1 MTKASKAI
9 YKKADTFSKLA
20 NTRGYRSRSA
30 IKLLEI
36 QKKDNFIKPNA
47 KVLDLGSSPGWWCQV
62 SNEIVGK
69 NGIIFGVDV
78 KAMKPLNA
86 VNFINKGL
94 ENLCVGD
101 FEVLNK
107 NILPFDVVL
116 SDIAPNISG
125 IRDRDNALMDAVLIE
140 IRQCIDNFLKVNGTA
155 LCKVFHGEN
164 FDKLMIYMKTNFQ
177 KVKIR
182 KPDSSRANSKETY
195 ILGVGKKKWVN

>member
-1 MTKASKAI
+1 MTKSSKAI

-20 NTRGYRSRSA
+20 KTHGYRSRSA

-47 KVLDLGSSPGWWCQV
+47 KVLDLGSSPGGWSQV
-62 SNEIVGK
+62 CKEIVGK
-69 NGIIFGVDV
+69 KGLIFGVD
-78 KAMKPLNA
+78 KKIMQPLKS
-86 VNFINKGL
+86 VYFINKGL
-94 ENLCVGD
+94 EKLCVSD
-101 FEVLNK
+101 FEVLNE

-125 IRDRDNALMDAVLIE
+125 IRDRDNALMDAILIE
-140 IRQCIDNFLKVNGTA
+140 IRQCIDNFLKVEGTA

-195 ILGVGKKKWVN
+195 ILGVGKKK

>member
-1 MTKASKAI
+1 MTKSSKTI

-20 NTRGYRSRSA
+20 KAHGYRSRSA

-36 QKKDNFIKPNA
+36 QKKDKFIRPDA
-47 KVLDLGSSPGWWCQV
+47 KVLDLGSSPGGWSQV
-62 SNEIVGK
+62 SKEIVGK
-69 NGIIFGVDV
+69 QGLIFGVD
-78 KAMKPLNA
+78 KKIMQPLKS
-86 VNFINKGL
+86 VHFINKGL
-94 ENLCVGD
+94 EKLCESD

-125 IRDRDNALMDAVLIE
+125 IRDRDNALMDTILIE
-140 IRQCIDNFLKVNGTA
+140 IRQCIDNFLKVKGTA
-155 LCKVFHGEN
+155 LCKVFHGES
-164 FDKLMIYMKTNFQ
+164 FDKLMIYMKTNFR

-195 ILGVGKKKWVN
+195 ILGVSKKK

>member
-1 MTKASKAI
+1 MTKSSKAI

-20 NTRGYRSRSA
+20 KTRGYRSRSA

-36 QKKDNFIKPNA
+36 QKKDNFIKPHA
-47 KVLDLGSSPGWWCQV
+47 KVLDLGSSPGGWSQV

-69 NGIIFGVDV
+69 NGLIFGVD
-78 KAMKPLNA
+78 KKIMQPLKS
-86 VNFINKGL
+86 VHFVNKGL
-94 ENLCVGD
+94 ENLCESD
-101 FEVLNK
+101 FEVLNE

-125 IRDRDNALMDAVLIE
+125 IRDRDNALMDDILIE
-140 IRQCIDNFLKVNGTA
+140 IRQCIDNFLKVNGSA

-195 ILGVGKKKWVN
+195 ILGVGKKK

>member
-1 MTKASKAI
+1 LTKSSKAT

-20 NTRGYRSRSA
+20 KTQGYRSRSA

-36 QKKDNFIKPNA
+36 QKKDKLIKIND
-47 KVLDLGSSPGWWCQV
+47 KVLDLGSSPGGWSQV
-62 SNEIVGK
+62 SKEIVGK
-69 NGIIFGVDV
+69 NGLIFAVD
-78 KAMKPLNA
+78 KKIMQPLKP
-86 VNFINKGL
+86 VHFINKGL
-94 ENLCVGD
+94 ENLCVSD

-125 IRDRDNALMDAVLIE
+125 IRDRDNALMEAILMD
-140 IRQCIDNFLKVNGTA
+140 IRLCIDNFLKVRGTA

-195 ILGVGKKKWVN
+195 ILGVGKKK

>member
-1 MTKASKAI
+1 MTKSSKAL

-20 NTRGYRSRSA
+20 KTHGYRSRSA

-36 QKKDNFIKPNA
+36 QKKDNFIKPHA
-47 KVLDLGSSPGWWCQV
+47 KVLDLGSSPGGWSQV

-69 NGIIFGVDV
+69 NGLIFGVD
-78 KAMKPLNA
+78 KKIMQPLKS
-86 VNFINKGL
+86 VHFVNKGL
-94 ENLCVGD
+94 ENLCDSD
-101 FEVLNK
+101 FEVLNE

-125 IRDRDNALMDAVLIE
+125 IRDRDNALMDAILIE

-195 ILGVGKKKWVN
+195 ILGVGKKK

>member
-1 MTKASKAI
+1 MTKSSKAI

-20 NTRGYRSRSA
+20 KTHGYRSRSA

-36 QKKDNFIKPNA
+36 QKKDNFIKPRA
-47 KVLDLGSSPGWWCQV
+47 KVLDLGSSPGGWSQV

-69 NGIIFGVDV
+69 KGLIFGVD
-78 KAMKPLNA
+78 KKIMQPLKS
-86 VNFINKGL
+86 VHFVNKGL
-94 ENLCVGD
+94 ENLCESD
-101 FEVLNK
+101 FEVLNE

-125 IRDRDNALMDAVLIE
+125 IRDRDNALMDAILIE

-195 ILGVGKKKWVN
+195 ILGVGKKK

>member
-1 MTKASKAI
+1 LTKSSKAI

-20 NTRGYRSRSA
+20 KTHGYRSRSA

-47 KVLDLGSSPGWWCQV
+47 KVLDLGSSPGGWSQV
-62 SNEIVGK
+62 CKEIVGK
-69 NGIIFGVDV
+69 KGLIFGVD
-78 KAMKPLNA
+78 KKIMQPLKS
-86 VNFINKGL
+86 VYFINKGL
-94 ENLCVGD
+94 EKLCVSD
-101 FEVLNK
+101 FEVLNE

-125 IRDRDNALMDAVLIE
+125 IRDRDNALMDAILIE
-140 IRQCIDNFLKVNGTA
+140 IRQCIDNFLKVEGTA

-195 ILGVGKKKWVN
+195 ILGVGKKK

>member
-1 MTKASKAI
+1 MTKSSKAI

-20 NTRGYRSRSA
+20 KTHGYRSRSA

-36 QKKDNFIKPNA
+36 QKKDNFIKPHA
-47 KVLDLGSSPGWWCQV
+47 KVLDLGSSPGGWSQV
-62 SNEIVGK
+62 CKEIVGK
-69 NGIIFGVDV
+69 KGLIFGVD
-78 KAMKPLNA
+78 KKIMQPLKS
-86 VNFINKGL
+86 VYFINKGL
-94 ENLCVGD
+94 EKLCVSD
-101 FEVLNK
+101 FEVLNE

-125 IRDRDNALMDAVLIE
+125 IRDRDNALMDAILIE

-195 ILGVGKKKWVN
+195 ILGVGKKK

>member
-1 MTKASKAI
+1 LTKSSKAL

-20 NTRGYRSRSA
+20 KTHGYRSRSA

-36 QKKDNFIKPNA
+36 QKKDNFIKPRA
-47 KVLDLGSSPGWWCQV
+47 KVLDLGSSPGGWSQV

-69 NGIIFGVDV
+69 NGLIFGVD
-78 KAMKPLNA
+78 KKIMQPLKS
-86 VNFINKGL
+86 VHFVNKGL
-94 ENLCVGD
+94 ENLCESD
-101 FEVLNK
+101 FEVLNE

-125 IRDRDNALMDAVLIE
+125 IRDRDNALMDAILIE

-164 FDKLMIYMKTNFQ
+164 FEKLMIYMKTNFQ

-195 ILGVGKKKWVN
+195 ILGVGKKK

>member
-1 MTKASKAI
+1 MTKSSKAI

-20 NTRGYRSRSA
+20 KTHGYRSRSA

-36 QKKDNFIKPNA
+36 QKKDNFIKPHA
-47 KVLDLGSSPGWWCQV
+47 KVLDLGSSPGGWSQV

-69 NGIIFGVDV
+69 NGLIFGVD
-78 KAMKPLNA
+78 KKIMQPLKS
-86 VNFINKGL
+86 VHFVNKGL
-94 ENLCVGD
+94 ENLCESD
-101 FEVLNK
+101 FEVLNE

-125 IRDRDNALMDAVLIE
+125 IRDRDNALMDAILIE

-195 ILGVGKKKWVN
+195 ILGIGKKK

>member
-1 MTKASKAI
+1 LTKSSKAI

-20 NTRGYRSRSA
+20 KTHGYRSRSA

-36 QKKDNFIKPNA
+36 QKKDNFIKPHA
-47 KVLDLGSSPGWWCQV
+47 KVLDLGSSPGGWSQV

-69 NGIIFGVDV
+69 NGLIFGVD
-78 KAMKPLNA
+78 KKIMQPLKS
-86 VNFINKGL
+86 VHFVNKGL
-94 ENLCVGD
+94 ENLCESD
-101 FEVLNK
+101 FEVLNE

-125 IRDRDNALMDAVLIE
+125 IRDRDNALMDAILIE
-140 IRQCIDNFLKVNGTA
+140 IRQCIDNFLKVEGTA

-195 ILGVGKKKWVN
+195 ILGVGKKK

>member
-1 MTKASKAI
+1 MTKSSKAI

-20 NTRGYRSRSA
+20 KTRGYRSRSA

-36 QKKDNFIKPNA
+36 QKKDNFIKPHA
-47 KVLDLGSSPGWWCQV
+47 KVLDLGSSPGGWSQV
-62 SNEIVGK
+62 CKEIVGK
-69 NGIIFGVDV
+69 KGLIFGVD
-78 KAMKPLNA
+78 KKIMQPLKS
-86 VNFINKGL
+86 VYFINKGL
-94 ENLCVGD
+94 EKLCVSD
-101 FEVLNK
+101 FEVLNE

-125 IRDRDNALMDAVLIE
+125 IRDRDNALMDAILIE
-140 IRQCIDNFLKVNGTA
+140 IRQCIDNFLKVEGTA

-195 ILGVGKKKWVN
+195 ILGVGKKK

>member
-1 MTKASKAI
+1 MTKSSKAI

-20 NTRGYRSRSA
+20 KTHGYRSRSA

-36 QKKDNFIKPNA
+36 QKKDNFIKPHA
-47 KVLDLGSSPGWWCQV
+47 KVLDLGSSPGGWSQV
-62 SNEIVGK
+62 CKEIVGK
-69 NGIIFGVDV
+69 KGIIFGVDKKDMRPI
-78 KAMKPLNA
+78 KA
-86 VNFINKGL
+86 VHFINKGL
-94 ENLCVGD
+94 ENLCESD
-101 FEVLNK
+101 FKVSNE

-125 IRDRDNALMDAVLIE
+125 IRDRDNALMDTILIE
-140 IRQCIDNFLKVNGTA
+140 IRQCIDNFLMVKGSA
-155 LCKVFHGEN
+155 LCKVFHGES

-195 ILGVGKKKWVN
+195 ILGVGKKK

>member
-1 MTKASKAI
+1 MTKSSKAI

-20 NTRGYRSRSA
+20 KTRGYRSRSA

-36 QKKDNFIKPNA
+36 QKKDNFIKSRA
-47 KVLDLGSSPGWWCQV
+47 KVLDLGSSPGGWSQV

-69 NGIIFGVDV
+69 KGLIFGVD
-78 KAMKPLNA
+78 KKIMQPLKS
-86 VNFINKGL
+86 VHFVNKGL
-94 ENLCVGD
+94 ENLCESD
-101 FEVLNK
+101 FEVLNE

-125 IRDRDNALMDAVLIE
+125 IRDRDNALMDAILIE

-155 LCKVFHGEN
+155 LCNVFHGEN

-195 ILGVGKKKWVN
+195 ILGVGKKK